1 MSKATLLGR
10 SLMAPIRFRIRTL
23 MIVIAVVA
31 VLMALGPILVNL
43 DPGFVL
49 RSFIVV
55 LLLALFVSWLVASL
69 ALWVALAAFATAYLF
84 GRMRTTL
91 GILRASS
98 SPEPDPTTD
107 AQRG

>member
-43 DPGFVL
+43 DPGFVYD
-49 RSFIVV
+49 R
-55 LLLALFVSWLVASL
+55 
-69 ALWVALAAFATAYLF
+69 
-84 GRMRTTL
+84 
-91 GILRASS
+91 SS
-98 SPEPDPTTD
+98 SFCFWRYSSPGSWRVLRYGSHSRPSRPLTCSD
-107 AQRG
+107 A